1 MNFAFGRLSLLF
13 VFLTT
18 WDRCQFAAGQKFLML
33 ACTDVTK
40 ELLHHKVF
48 LTRKKTQA
56 GEHACLAGRQMS
68 NKGNEKE
75 EVEAFQL
82 VQLVEI

>member
-13 VFLTT
+13 VFLNTC
-18 WDRCQFAAGQKFLML
+18 DNCQFTVGLKFLML

-68 NKGNEKE
+68 NKGDEEKK

-82 VQLVEI
+82 VEI

>member
-18 WDRCQFAAGQKFLML
+18 WDKCQFAAGLKFLML
-33 ACTDVTK
+33 ACTDVAK

-48 LTRKKTQA
+48 LTRKKTHA

>member
-18 WDRCQFAAGQKFLML
+18 WNNCQFAAGLKFLML
-33 ACTDVTK
+33 ACSDVTK

-48 LTRKKTQA
+48 LTRKKTQVE
-56 GEHACLAGRQMS
+56 EHACLAGRQMS
-68 NKGNEKE
+68 NKGNEKK

-82 VQLVEI
+82 VEI

>member
-13 VFLTT
+13 VFLNNC
-18 WDRCQFAAGQKFLML
+18 DKCQFAVGLKLLML

-48 LTRKKTQA
+48 LTRKKTQVE
-56 GEHACLAGRQMS
+56 EHACLAGRQMS
-68 NKGNEKE
+68 NKGNEKK
-75 EVEAFQL
+75 EVEAL
-82 VQLVEI
+82 QLVELVES

>member
-18 WDRCQFAAGQKFLML
+18 WNSCQFAAGLKFLMS
-33 ACTDVTK
+33 ACSDVTK

-48 LTRKKTQA
+48 LTRKKTQV

-68 NKGNEKE
+68 NKGNEKK

-82 VQLVEI
+82 VEI

>member
-18 WDRCQFAAGQKFLML
+18 WDRCQFAAVLRL

-68 NKGNEKE
+68 NKGNEKK

>member
-13 VFLTT
+13 VFLNTC
-18 WDRCQFAAGQKFLML
+18 DKCQFAAGQMFLML

-40 ELLHHKVF
+40 VLLHHKVF

-68 NKGNEKE
+68 NKGDEKK

-82 VQLVEI
+82 VRLVES

>member
-18 WDRCQFAAGQKFLML
+18 WDRCQFAAVLML

-48 LTRKKTQA
+48 LTRKKTQVE
-56 GEHACLAGRQMS
+56 EHACLAGRQMS
-68 NKGNEKE
+68 NKGNEEK

-82 VQLVEI
+82 VQLVES

>member
-13 VFLTT
+13 VFLTS
-18 WDRCQFAAGQKFLML
+18 WDKCQFAAGLKFLML
-33 ACTDVTK
+33 ACTDVAK

-68 NKGNEKE
+68 NKGEEKK
-75 EVEAFQL
+75 EVEAL
-82 VQLVEI
+82 QLVEI

>member
-13 VFLTT
+13 VFLNTC
-18 WDRCQFAAGQKFLML
+18 DKCQFAAGLKFFML
-33 ACTDVTK
+33 ACTNVTK

-68 NKGNEKE
+68 NKGNEEK

-82 VQLVEI
+82 VQLVES

>member
-13 VFLTT
+13 VFLTSC
-18 WDRCQFAAGQKFLML
+18 DNCQFAAGQKFLML
-33 ACTDVTK
+33 ACTNVTK

-48 LTRKKTQA
+48 LACKKTEA

-68 NKGNEKE
+68 NKGDEEKE
-75 EVEAFQL
+75 VESF
-82 VQLVEI
+82 QLVEI

>member
-13 VFLTT
+13 VFLNT
-18 WDRCQFAAGQKFLML
+18 WNSCQFAAGLKFLML
-33 ACTDVTK
+33 ACTNVTK
-40 ELLHHKVF
+40 ELLNHKVF
-48 LTRKKTQA
+48 LSRKKTQA

-68 NKGNEKE
+68 NKGNEKK

-82 VQLVEI
+82 VEI

>member
-18 WDRCQFAAGQKFLML
+18 WNNCQFAAGLKFLMP
-33 ACTDVTK
+33 ACSDVTK

-48 LTRKKTQA
+48 LTHKKTQA

-68 NKGNEKE
+68 NKGNEKK

-82 VQLVEI
+82 FQLVDI

>member
-13 VFLTT
+13 VFLTSC
-18 WDRCQFAAGQKFLML
+18 DNCQFAAGQKFLMP

-68 NKGNEKE
+68 NKGNKKK

-82 VQLVEI
+82 VELVEI